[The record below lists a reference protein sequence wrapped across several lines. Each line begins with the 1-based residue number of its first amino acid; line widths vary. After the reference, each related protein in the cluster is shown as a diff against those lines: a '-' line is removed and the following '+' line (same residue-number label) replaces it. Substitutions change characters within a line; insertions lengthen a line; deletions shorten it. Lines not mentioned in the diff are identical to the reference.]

1 MVDQE
6 PRGEKAAIEQLEYL
20 KAVFSEQGIDGM
32 GEQLQSMDINALRT
46 VTAAAGLSIRS
57 DGKWRSAAEL
67 LSALKNHVAS
77 VLGADGQEQA
87 GNVHHSDRDQL
98 CKEHV
103 LWKFESLQLDMRV
116 CCNSTWLS
124 GKQCCWI
131 VKIITQVTLAV
142 LREELHGMDKG
153 RDENGTALDID
164 LV

>member
-6 PRGEKAAIEQLEYL
+6 PRGEKTAIEQLQYL
-20 KAVFSEQGIDGM
+20 KAVFSEQGIDGV
-32 GEQLQSMDINALRT
+32 GEQLMSMDINALRT

>member
-6 PRGEKAAIEQLEYL
+6 PRGEKTAIEQLEYL